1 MQVLIDKYEVFFQNV
16 DFETFGRLVFSS
28 PQPTTTTPRTTF
40 LNSYTG
46 HVLQECNE
54 VNGGTFFPLVLN
66 IEFLLLLRRLVLCR
80 SPEFK
85 FRNGFHANVAFVSIK
100 KINEKANCFT
110 YSSLS

>member
-16 DFETFGRLVFSS
+16 DFETFGRLVLS
-28 PQPTTTTPRTTF
+28 PQNRQPTTPRTTF

-66 IEFLLLLRRLVLCR
+66 IGFLLLLPRVNI
-80 SPEFK
+80 F
-85 FRNGFHANVAFVSIK
+85 FVKHSDIQ
-100 KINEKANCFT
+100 ICQHI
-110 YSSLS
+110 LPII